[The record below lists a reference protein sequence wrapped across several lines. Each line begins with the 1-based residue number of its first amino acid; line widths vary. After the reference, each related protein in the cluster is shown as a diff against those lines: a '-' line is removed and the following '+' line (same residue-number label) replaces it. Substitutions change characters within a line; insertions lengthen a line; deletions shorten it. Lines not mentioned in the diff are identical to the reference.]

1 MPGFGDPLPTGHQR
15 GHPSESPSAS
25 MSSLLLKPAG
35 ILFPVPQ
42 GNHTPQAKPD
52 FVKKLFLYYPFHRYI
67 GVLPAPVELWKV
79 LFEVI
84 NVSFFSSSVGNEA
97 GEGWC
102 LARTEEKSSAEGLW
116 SPS

>member
-1 MPGFGDPLPTGHQR
+1 
-15 GHPSESPSAS
+15 

-42 GNHTPQAKPD
+42 GSHPPQAKPD

-97 GEGWC
+97 GEVKVGVWPGWKKNH
-102 LARTEEKSSAEGLW
+102 LLKGFGVLLRGVFLSYNSPRLTES
-116 SPS
+116 